1 MRIDYLDMTI
11 HDLRRYIMIDENDI
25 INFQVQTKV
34 EFSICRNKIIIRLFI
49 QNLHELIVTN
59 FLSKYDKM

>member
-1 MRIDYLDMTI
+1 MTI

-25 INFQVQTKV
+25 INFQVQTNV
-34 EFSICRNKIIIRLFI
+34 EFSISRNKIIFRLFI
-49 QNLHELIVTN
+49 QKLHELIVTN